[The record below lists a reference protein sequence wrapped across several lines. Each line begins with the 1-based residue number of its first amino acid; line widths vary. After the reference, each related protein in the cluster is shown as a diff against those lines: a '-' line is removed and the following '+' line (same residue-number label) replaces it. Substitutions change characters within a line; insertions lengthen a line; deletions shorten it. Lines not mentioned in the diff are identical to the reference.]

1 LLLRLREDA
10 CFEVYYYDDTNLSP
24 TIPDT
29 MSSKQI
35 ILTMARDSPNRIMP
49 NIATPTAPMP
59 VHTAYA
65 VPTGIVFMA
74 TDNNQKLMPIAETVS
89 SDGISLVNPS
99 VYFNPIAHPHSNK
112 PATTK

>member
-1 LLLRLREDA
+1 MSAGCD
-10 CFEVYYYDDTNLSP
+10 CYEVHYDDETNLSP

-29 MSSKQI
+29 MRSKQI
-35 ILTMARDSPNRIMP
+35 ILMMSRDSPNRIIP

-74 TDNNQKLMPIAETVS
+74 TDNNQKLMAIAETVS
-89 SDGISLVNPS
+89 SDGISFVNPS
-99 VYFNPIAHPHSNK
+99 VYFSPIAHPHSNRLRDV
-112 PATTK
+112 P